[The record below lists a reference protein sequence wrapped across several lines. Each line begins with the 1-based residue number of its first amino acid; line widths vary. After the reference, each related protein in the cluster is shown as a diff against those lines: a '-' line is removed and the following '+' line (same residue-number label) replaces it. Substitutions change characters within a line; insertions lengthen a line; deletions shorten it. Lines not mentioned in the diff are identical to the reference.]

1 MTLEIHTLLVVVL
14 EFMRFS
20 GFSIPIRLSTVKH
33 SVYNN
38 TQEGWWRHLS
48 LRSVLSHASLSL
60 FLFFFWCASTFQVHT
75 DASVFMAWLK
85 VTSTMRAFSISLEE
99 KLRDNLQYGWRYCS
113 TVSCVVW
120 SLWNSLD
127 FPIYQMAYHTQTA
140 SDTFFIWVSLPWVLC
155 YKQENL
161 WVLFCKQENLST
173 SSSRRDDACTM
184 VHLHSSRPAKDC

>member
-14 EFMRFS
+14 EFMHFS

-33 SVYNN
+33 TVYNN

-48 LRSVLSHASLSL
+48 LRSVLSHASLS
-60 FLFFFWCASTFQVHT
+60 FFFFFWCASTFQVHT
-75 DASVFMAWLK
+75 DASGFMAWLK

-99 KLRDNLQYGWRYCS
+99 KLRANLQYGWRY
-113 TVSCVVW
+113 
-120 SLWNSLD
+120 LFNSQLCGLV
-127 FPIYQMAYHTQTA
+127 ALKLSWLSHL
-140 SDTFFIWVSLPWVLC
+140 SDGLPHANRIRHLFHLSFLAWVLC

-184 VHLHSSRPAKDC
+184 VHLHSSRPARDC